1 VVVPRSSSDGSA
13 IIYVL
18 PVLWTTSCFH
28 IMERIGPNQRR
39 LSSSS
44 PVAEQVGRQTTLFG
58 QYRQVV
64 AAPGAKSAVSDC
76 ILFDVVTQ

>member
-1 VVVPRSSSDGSA
+1 
-13 IIYVL
+13 
-18 PVLWTTSCFH
+18 
-28 IMERIGPNQRR
+28 MERIGPNQRR